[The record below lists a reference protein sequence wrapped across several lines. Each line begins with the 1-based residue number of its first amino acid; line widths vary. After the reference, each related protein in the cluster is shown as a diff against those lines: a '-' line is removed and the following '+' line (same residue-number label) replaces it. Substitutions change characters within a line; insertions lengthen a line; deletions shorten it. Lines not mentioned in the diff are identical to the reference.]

1 MFRNFRHR
9 SLPQLLGEF
18 RRREAL
24 DKLWRLDYRRQLL
37 ELRAPLLLVAFVGK
51 VEKSERITPCDSG
64 TLHRTPLPSFSMKPS
79 ISRPWSSRWKSRS
92 IKSRARVAAVSASPA
107 RTRRLAAS
115 ASAAVLRV
123 ASRRLLSPAGFASSA
138 TLATSNPVSS
148 SLSAAGLLISAFSP
162 PHRPPPLFPRSRA

>member
-1 MFRNFRHR
+1 MFRTFRHR
-9 SLPQLLGEF
+9 SLPHLLGEF

-37 ELRAPLLLVAFVGK
+37 ELRAPLLLVALVGK

-79 ISRPWSSRWKSRS
+79 IRRPWASRWKSRPITS
-92 IKSRARVAAVSASPA
+92 PARVAAVSASPA

-123 ASRRLLSPAGFASSA
+123 ASRRILSAVE
-138 TLATSNPVSS
+138 VSS
-148 SLSAAGLLISAFSP
+148 SGNLAARKRVP
-162 PHRPPPLFPRSRA
+162 

>member
-9 SLPQLLGEF
+9 GLTQLLGEF

-37 ELRAPLLLVAFVGK
+37 ELRAPLLLVALVGK

-64 TLHRTPLPSFSMKPS
+64 TLHRIPLPSFSMKPS
-79 ISRPWSSRWKSRS
+79 ISRPWSSRWKSRP

-107 RTRRLAAS
+107 RTRSLAAS
-115 ASAAVLRV
+115 ANAAVLRI
-123 ASRRLLSPAGFASSA
+123 ASRRI
-138 TLATSNPVSS
+138 
-148 SLSAAGLLISAFSP
+148 LSAVGFSGSGT
-162 PHRPPPLFPRSRA
+162 FAT